1 MAGNRA
7 QASQHRD
14 RRKEYRKT
22 LYFCRLVNSLF
33 LLPYISSATDF
44 NWLIVRPDFLRKKK
58 KPTSTEVLLVPTSQ
72 ASG

>member
-14 RRKEYRKT
+14 RRKEYRET

-58 KPTSTEVLLVPTSQ
+58 PTSTEVLLVPTSQ